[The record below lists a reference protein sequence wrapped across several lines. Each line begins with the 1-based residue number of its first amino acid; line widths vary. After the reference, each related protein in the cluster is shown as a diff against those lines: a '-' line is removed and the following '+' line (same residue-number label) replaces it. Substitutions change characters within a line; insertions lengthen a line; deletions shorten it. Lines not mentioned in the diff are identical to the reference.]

1 MTARGTLILAAT
13 FVALAA
19 WVLLIE
25 LPADWN
31 PPPPPP
37 AVLAEPATTV
47 TQLELTAGPTVV
59 VARRGPAGWVNDRGE
74 PWPFGAIDDLLATLA
89 TLRPLRTIVADAD
102 EAARYHIGQR
112 RLCLRRADGSIVLD
126 LELGDLNPAETALYA
141 RTTAQ
146 PAIVLLGSVLQWE
159 LRKLTPDASVDPRGK
174 P

>member
-1 MTARGTLILAAT
+1 MTPRGTLILAAT
-13 FVALAA
+13 FVVLAA
-19 WVLLIE
+19 WVLLVE
-25 LPADWN
+25 LPADRN

-37 AVLAEPATTV
+37 ALLSEPASMV
-47 TQLELTAGPTVV
+47 TRLELTAGAVVV
-59 VARRGPAGWVNDRGE
+59 VARREPAGWVNDRGD

-89 TLRPLRTIVADAD
+89 TLRPLRTIAADAD

-146 PAIVLLGSVLQWE
+146 PAVVLLGSVLQWE
-159 LRKLTPDASVDPRGK
+159 LRKLTPDESVEPRAE